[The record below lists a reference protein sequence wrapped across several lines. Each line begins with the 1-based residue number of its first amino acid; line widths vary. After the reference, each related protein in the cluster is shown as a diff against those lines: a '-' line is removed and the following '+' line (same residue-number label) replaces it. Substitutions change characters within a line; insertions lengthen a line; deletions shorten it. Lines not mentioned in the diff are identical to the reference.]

1 MKNKIRKYC
10 NNKAYSLIE
19 ISLVITIITVLIVGA
34 FNGMEMVRKAKLVN
48 AQNLTE
54 QSIVPQIPNLITWYE
69 TSLPRSFL
77 ENQRQNNAK
86 ISVWNDI
93 NPNSQYANNATQPTL
108 ANQPTLIA
116 NRFND
121 ALAGIFFDGNDF
133 LNFDGSKLINSG
145 YSVFIVERRM
155 AGNQLATMVGGATTS
170 PNSNLILSYRSN
182 TVITQAHYA
191 NDIDIAVPGY
201 SSPVTRIHS
210 FFYNRTFGKKYW
222 LNGGINPDGASA
234 SQTTGVLAYN
244 NAWLG
249 RYSNYFFY
257 GDIAEI
263 IFYNRSLKT
272 EERVAVES
280 YLSKKYNVVIQ

>member
-1 MKNKIRKYC
+1 MPNKKFS
-10 NNKAYSLIE
+10 NKAYSLIE
-19 ISLVITIITVLIVGA
+19 ISIVITIITVLIVGA

-54 QSIVPQIPNLITWYE
+54 QSIVPKIPNLMTWYE
-69 TSLPRSFL
+69 TSLARSFS
-77 ENQRQNNAK
+77 ENQRENNAK

-93 NPNSQYANNATQPTL
+93 NPNSESANNATQSTDANRPTYI
-108 ANQPTLIA
+108 T

-121 ALAGIFFDGNDF
+121 AIAGIFFDGNDF
-133 LNFDGSKLINSG
+133 LNYNGTKLVNSG

-155 AGNQLATMVGGATTS
+155 AGNDLATMIGGATTA
-170 PNSNLILSYRSN
+170 PNSNLILAYRSN
-182 TVITQAHYA
+182 TIITQAHYA

-201 SSPVTRIHS
+201 SSPITRIHS
-210 FFYNRTFGKKYW
+210 FFYNRSYGKKYW
-222 LNGGINPDGASA
+222 LNGGINPDGANA
-234 SQTTGVLAYN
+234 SQTTGVLDYS
-244 NAWLG
+244 NAWIG
-249 RYSNYFFY
+249 RYIGYFFY

-272 EERVAVES
+272 EERVAVED

>member
-1 MKNKIRKYC
+1 MPNKKFS
-10 NNKAYSLIE
+10 NKAYSLIE
-19 ISLVITIITVLIVGA
+19 ISIVITIITVLIVGA

-54 QSIVPQIPNLITWYE
+54 QSIVPKIPNLMTWYE
-69 TSLPRSFL
+69 TSLARSFS
-77 ENQRQNNAK
+77 ENQRENNAK

-93 NPNSQYANNATQPTL
+93 NPNSEYTNNATQSTDANRPTYI
-108 ANQPTLIA
+108 T

-121 ALAGIFFDGNDF
+121 AIAGIFFDGNDF
-133 LNFDGSKLINSG
+133 LNYNGTKLVNSG

-155 AGNQLATMVGGATTS
+155 AGNDLATMIGGATTA
-170 PNSNLILSYRSN
+170 PNSNLILAYRSN
-182 TVITQAHYA
+182 TIITQAHYA

-201 SSPVTRIHS
+201 SSPITRIHS
-210 FFYNRTFGKKYW
+210 FFYNRSYGKKYW
-222 LNGGINPDGASA
+222 LNGGINPDGANA
-234 SQTTGVLAYN
+234 SQTTGVLDYS
-244 NAWLG
+244 NAWIG
-249 RYSNYFFY
+249 RYIGYFFY

-272 EERVAVES
+272 EERVAVED